1 MSAKEA
7 NKLIQFW
14 SDLKRRK
21 VIRVIPVYAA
31 ASFVIL
37 ELVDILAEP
46 LRLPD
51 WIVNFVLI
59 LLCIGFI
66 ISVILSWVYDVT
78 SEGIEKT
85 KPISKR
91 TGQQQAIP
99 AKMIGWKIATY
110 ISLVIIIGLLIINI
124 FGGRKQA
131 EDIIELEKSIAVLPF
146 ENMSDDDEFAHL
158 GDAITDEII
167 MQLYKINEFEVRSR
181 TSIMQYKNTGKTS
194 PIIGEELKV
203 NYLLEGSTQRY
214 ENQVRIRIQFI
225 QASTDDH
232 IWGDIFEGEW
242 EDIFKIQIDVAKQVA
257 NKLKTILTPK
267 EIEKIEKAS
276 TKNLEAYNLYLK
288 GRYFWNKRTKDGLR
302 KSIIYFQEAIDL
314 DTTYSLAYTGLADSY
329 IVLGE
334 YGLYPANEAFQKAKI
349 AALKAIETDYNLAEA
364 HNALAAVKRDYDWDW
379 SGAEEEYL
387 KAIEMKPNYPT
398 AHQWYSEYLSIM
410 GRHDEAIKR
419 IIHAQELDPL
429 SPIIYSIG
437 GLMAYHYARQYD
449 QAISQCQKALEI
461 DSNYVYAHY
470 ALVDNYIQLEM
481 YEEAIKEAKIAVFL
495 SGGGYKSTLAT
506 AYALSNKRNEAV
518 VILDELIVK
527 SNRTSTNYVAIAR
540 IYLALDMKDQALEWL
555 EKGLR
560 NREFNL
566 IHLNECP
573 QYDALRAEPRFI
585 ELLKKIGF
593 EE

>member
-14 SDLKRRK
+14 LIVIRRQ

-78 SEGIEKT
+78 PEGIEKT

-214 ENQVRIRIQFI
+214 EDQVRIRIQLI